1 MGNSGAIGK
10 PRLPSVQPHGA
21 ARGRWGGESQ
31 SGQERFQGTQES
43 ENECGVGGSESEHGW
58 KYEEG
63 VAGQRLANREDPWA
77 ADNQGERLGR
87 REQTEG
93 VQKGQAA
100 ARAAPTAAVV
110 PARLRSSPLCAPP
123 PLPPS
128 LPPSLLPSPPRLGAA
143 ASRAGSPVRSAL
155 AQALLLTGRRTP
167 TPRPGPVHLLLQLLQ
182 SHFQALSPQDPSGW
196 GREGEGREKARNEAR
211 ACALAVAS
219 LRPEVPCPAHL
230 ARRRHFPGLVFPE
243 GRYPW
248 SFCCGEFDH
257 RCR

>member
-1 MGNSGAIGK
+1 MEI
-10 PRLPSVQPHGA
+10 
-21 ARGRWGGESQ
+21 RGRRGRSA
-31 SGQERFQGTQES
+31 
-43 ENECGVGGSESEHGW
+43 
-58 KYEEG
+58 
-63 VAGQRLANREDPWA
+63 AGQQGRSVGRRQSRRASRQEGANRMGAEGAGCSTGCSDSC
-77 ADNQGERLGR
+77 GR
-87 REQTEG
+87 
-93 VQKGQAA
+93 
-100 ARAAPTAAVV
+100 ARAAPELSIMRAPAA
-110 PARLRSSPLCAPP
+110 
-123 PLPPS
+123 PS
-128 LPPSLLPSPPRLGAA
+128 LPPSLLPSPPRLRVA

-243 GRYPW
+243 GCYPW
-248 SFCCGEFDH
+248 SLCCGEFDQ